1 MSTASRISLPLLA
14 AAALAALV
22 PAPARAQNV
31 VTDQDKKILSQE
43 LKYVDALN
51 KAGFPDYADLVLRDV
66 QAKYPAAKAVLKV
79 KMLEQVLQLGKFD
92 EAQAIIDKEP
102 NQDAPETWAMKLTM
116 ADYLFAR
123 GRYDEAFGTYNAL
136 FKKYG
141 SSPPESIVE
150 FYVNSYYKF
159 AQMLKFQK
167 KEKEAADALEK
178 LLAVTGLPA
187 DMKRPV
193 LFDHAQTLVK
203 LASEAGKGGSGGYIT
218 RANKSIEA
226 LLWTQDVWFG
236 RSVALMAHIKVIEGK
251 VEEAQK
257 LVEDYMPMLVQLED
271 ALIEAGKEDNEDYL
285 GLSPIPEVRYLMG
298 VMYQE
303 EADKLVAQSKE
314 QADRKKK
321 MELEDQA
328 GELYG
333 LALRELVNVYI
344 KYPSY
349 AWAIEA
355 MNRHEQINKAL
366 DELGF
371 EVADSTTPAQR
382 AQVAKKQF
390 ESAHM
395 FYHQNRFEE
404 AIKQFEIVL
413 KSFPEVVPD
422 SITALGMLCQA
433 AVEFGESQE
442 DEAAQQ
448 YWQLYA
454 GAVAGY
460 IADRFARSTK
470 EGMNKGGDALRTLQ
484 TYFSTHNLPELSD
497 QARTDFFRLYP
508 EHPAAATT
516 LMQEAERVYKDGDYE
531 AAMPL
536 YRLLMENY
544 QKNAVSWPAQRR
556 LADCY
561 GKTGRPEEEL
571 NVRSNYL
578 VRVEHKR
585 NPGNDLI
592 TAQYSYLKA
601 LRTLRANALRE
612 ATVAYDEAKRG
623 ETKAEEGKDP
633 VADAVE
639 ALKAANDGVRGM
651 LNEYTK
657 LIRRLSDKE
666 ERAKYEVSAKQKD
679 LNDQILQSALF
690 DHAFCLASLNQPEAQ
705 LPKYKQLAIKDYEK
719 ILELFPKAPGVPIV
733 LLQLGTLYSTI
744 RTDDAAEAEE
754 NTKKAS
760 GYFDRL
766 SKDYPDSEQA
776 KNALYLQAKALM
788 ELGYR
793 PEAIKKYGEMIATPG
808 GKYTPLQL
816 ANAAEELVAAKAW
829 EAAQQGFEAALAG
842 AKPEDA
848 FLRNKIEMGMIE
860 ILVAQKKYAEAIPRI
875 KAFAEA
881 NERFHRMS
889 DVLEL
894 LRTSC
899 VNAAVAEPDKNKRS
913 ALFKD
918 ANDASAKLK
927 AYRRGERAALELQLQ
942 HGDIMEKQYKAAVD
956 FKADDAD
963 DILRSVAN
971 YYQRIITTFGANPK
985 NAELFKPL
993 SQAYMRSI
1001 QTLLQMKTYLDG
1013 SSVYP
1018 DVQYECGLY
1027 VKLFKDIADPKE
1039 LLQVRS
1045 WLNEATREVNAA
1057 GEDMAPSSL
1066 IELMGD
1072 APDMES
1078 LLASIPA
1085 DAFVTKE
1092 EPAEE
1097 APAEEGSGEAPA
1109 EGAAEETPAEEAP
1122 AEEAPAEAAAE
1133 EAPAEDSDSDTA
1145 E

>member
-1 MSTASRISLPLLA
+1 MSTASRLSLPLFA

-22 PAPARAQNV
+22 PASARAQAV
-31 VTDQDKKILSQE
+31 VTDQDAKILNQE
-43 LKYVDALN
+43 LKYVDALTR
-51 KAGFPDYADLVLRDV
+51 AGFPDYADLVLRDI
-66 QAKYPAAKAVLKV
+66 QAKYPAAKAKLKV

-92 EAQAIIDKEP
+92 EAQAIIDKET

-141 SSPPESIVE
+141 SAPPEAIVE

-178 LLAVTGLPA
+178 LLAVTGLPG

-203 LASEAGKGGSGGYIT
+203 LASEAGKGGAGGYIT
-218 RANKSIEA
+218 RANKSIEG

-236 RSVALMAHIKVIEGK
+236 RAVALMAHIKVIEGK

-257 LVEDYMPMLVQLED
+257 LVEDYMPMLRQLED
-271 ALIEAGKEDNEDYL
+271 ALIEAGKEDGEDYM

-303 EADKLVAQSKE
+303 EADKRRDESKAE
-314 QADRKKK
+314 TDRKKK
-321 MELEDQA
+321 MDLEDSA
-328 GELYG
+328 GALYG
-333 LALRELVNVYI
+333 LAIGELVNVYI

-355 MNRHEQINKAL
+355 MSRHEKINKDL

-371 EVADSTTPAQR
+371 EATDSTTPAQR

-413 KSFPEVVPD
+413 KNFPEVVPD

-470 EGMNKGGDALRTLQ
+470 EGMNRGGDALRTLQ
-484 TYFSTHNLPELSD
+484 TYFATHNLPELSD

-571 NVRSNYL
+571 NIRSNYL

-612 ATVAYDEAKRG
+612 ATVAYDEARRG

-633 VADAVE
+633 VEEAVA
-639 ALKAANDGVRGM
+639 ALKVANDGVRGM

-657 LIRRLSDKE
+657 LIRRLSNKE

-744 RTDDAAEAEE
+744 RTDDAAEAEA

-760 GYFDRL
+760 EYFDRL
-766 SKDYPDSEQA
+766 SRDYADSEQA

-829 EAAQQGFEAALAG
+829 ETAQQGFEAALAG

-875 KAFAEA
+875 KAFAAA

-889 DVLEL
+889 DLLEL

-899 VNAAVAEPDKNKRS
+899 VNAAVAEPDKAKRS

-942 HGDIMEKQYKAAVD
+942 HGDIMEKQWKAAVD

-1001 QTLLQMKTYLDG
+1001 QTLLQMKTYSDG

-1057 GEDMAPSSL
+1057 GEDLPPSTL

-1072 APDMES
+1072 APDMDA
-1078 LLASIPA
+1078 LLASIPENFA
-1085 DAFVTKE
+1085 APED

-1097 APAEEGSGEAPA
+1097 APAEEGAG
-1109 EGAAEETPAEEAP
+1109 ETPVEDAAEEAP
-1122 AEEAPAEAAAE
+1122 AEEAPAAEAAAEDSPAEAAAE
-1133 EAPAEDSDSDTA
+1133 EDPAE
-1145 E
+1145 

>member
-1 MSTASRISLPLLA
+1 MATTSRTSVLRPLLA
-14 AAALAALV
+14 AAALAALG
-22 PAPARAQNV
+22 PATARAQAV
-31 VTDQDKKILSQE
+31 VSDQDAKILSQE
-43 LKYVDALN
+43 MKYVDALN
-51 KAGFPDYADLVLRDV
+51 RAGFPDYADLVLRDV
-66 QAKYPAAKAVLKV
+66 QAKYPAAKAKLKV
-79 KMLEQVLQLGKFD
+79 KMLEQVLQLGNFE
-92 EAQAIIDKEP
+92 EAQGIIDKEP

-123 GRYDEAFGTYNAL
+123 GRYDEAFETYNAL

-141 SSPPESIVE
+141 SSPPKEIVE

-167 KEKEAADALEK
+167 KDKEAADALEK
-178 LLAVTGLPA
+178 LLAVAGLPA

-218 RANKSIEA
+218 RANKSIEG

-236 RSVALMAHIKVIEGK
+236 RAVALMAHIKVIEGK

-271 ALIEAGKEDNEDYL
+271 ALVEAGKEDGEDYM

-371 EVADSTTPAQR
+371 EVADSTTPAQK

-404 AIKQFEIVL
+404 AIKQFETVL
-413 KSFPEVVPD
+413 KSFPEVVPE
-422 SITALGMLCQA
+422 SIKALVVLAQA
-433 AVEFGESQE
+433 AVEYGESQE
-442 DEAAQQ
+442 DEEAQQ
-448 YWQLYA
+448 YWQLYS

-470 EGMNKGGDALRTLQ
+470 EGMNLAGDQLRSLQ
-484 TYFSTHNLPELSD
+484 SFYATHNLPELSQ
-497 QARTDFFRLYP
+497 QARSDFFRLYP
-508 EHPAAATT
+508 EHPAAANTV
-516 LMQEAERVYKDGDYE
+516 MQEAERLYKDGSYE
-531 AAMPL
+531 EAMPL

-544 QKNAVSWPAQRR
+544 TKNAVSWPAQRR

-578 VRVEHKR
+578 ARVEHKK

-601 LRTLRANALRE
+601 LRTLRAQALRD
-612 ATVAYDEAKRG
+612 ATLAYDEAKRG
-623 ETKAEEGKDP
+623 EAKPTEEGKDP
-633 VADAVE
+633 VEEAVA

-657 LIRRLSDKE
+657 LIRRLTDKE
-666 ERAKYEVSAKQKD
+666 QRAKFEVSAKQKD

-705 LPKYKQLAIKDYEK
+705 LPKYKQLAIKDYER
-719 ILELFPKAPGVPIV
+719 ILELFPKAQGVPIV

-744 RTDDAAEAEE
+744 RTDDEAEAEA

-760 GYFDRL
+760 EYFDRL
-766 SKDYPDSEQA
+766 SRDYPESEQA

-793 PEAIKKYGEMIATPG
+793 PEAIKKYGEMISTPG

-816 ANAAEELVAAKAW
+816 AKAAEELVAAKAW
-829 EAAQQGFEAALAG
+829 EQAEKGFQAALAG
-842 AKPEDA
+842 AKPDDA
-848 FLRNKIEMGMIE
+848 ALRNMIEMGLMQ
-860 ILVAQKKYAEAIPRI
+860 ILVAQKKYTEAVPRL
-875 KAFAEA
+875 KKFLEDTP
-881 NERFHRMS
+881 RFHRTAE
-889 DVLEL
+889 VLEL
-894 LRTSC
+894 LRTAC
-899 VNAAVAEPDKNKRS
+899 VEAAVAEPDKKKRS
-913 ALFKD
+913 LLFKD

-927 AYRRGERAALELQLQ
+927 AYRRGDRAALELQLQ

-956 FKADDAD
+956 FKADDAE
-963 DILRSVAN
+963 DILRSSAN

-985 NAELFKPL
+985 NADILEPL
-993 SQAYMRSI
+993 AQVYQRSI
-1001 QTLLQMKTYLDG
+1001 QTLMQMKTYSDG
-1013 SSVYP
+1013 SSVWP
-1018 DVQYECGLY
+1018 DVQYECGHYL
-1027 VKLFKDIADPKE
+1027 KLFKDIADPKE
-1039 LLQVRS
+1039 VLKVRS
-1045 WLNEATREVNAA
+1045 ALNEATREINAA
-1057 GEDMAPSSL
+1057 EEEMPPSAL

-1072 APDMES
+1072 APDVEAI
-1078 LLASIPA
+1078 LATLPE
-1085 DAFVTKE
+1085 DAYLPKE
-1092 EPAEE
+1092 EPAE
-1097 APAEEGSGEAPA
+1097 APAEET
-1109 EGAAEETPAEEAP
+1109 AEEVADPATEAP
-1122 AEEAPAEAAAE
+1122 AEEA
-1133 EAPAEDSDSDTA
+1133 APAEEPAA
-1145 E
+1145 EPAEETPAAEPAEE